1 MNGQM
6 EQPPVSVSLM
16 TKQTGEVQARW
27 SWTEPHVWSERMLA
41 ALEQGVKGGV
51 WFSLIDKVYSKK
63 NLRSAFLKVKMNKGA
78 AGVDNVTIKMYE
90 RNLET
95 NLEQLQGQLK
105 DGTYRPNAIRRK
117 YIPKPGKRGERRPLG
132 IPTVRDRVAQT
143 ALRSVVEPIFEKD
156 FAPMSFGFRPHRSC
170 KDALRCVQEYLNKGY
185 TAVVDADLQSYF
197 DTIPHKRLMEQI
209 RRRIAD
215 KRVLGLIEQFL
226 KQEIM
231 DGMEQWTPETGSPQ
245 GAVISPLL
253 SNIYLDELDHL
264 MADHGY
270 TMVRYADDLVILCRT
285 QQEASDALAFL
296 NRWVN
301 DASLTLHP
309 TKTRVV
315 DAVKEGFEFL
325 GYRFI
330 NHVRLV
336 SEKSVRKLKDN
347 LRNKTKRSRGDSI
360 NAIVSD
366 VNKTLKGWFE
376 YFKHSRP
383 CSFRP
388 IDSWLRVRLRS
399 ILRKHNKMKLGGW
412 AGENHIRWPNSY
424 FADLG
429 LFFLVDARFA
439 ASQSVKR

>member
-1 MNGQM
+1 
-6 EQPPVSVSLM
+6 
-16 TKQTGEVQARW
+16 
-27 SWTEPHVWSERMLA
+27 
-41 ALEQGVKGGV
+41 
-51 WFSLIDKVYSKK
+51 
-63 NLRSAFLKVKMNKGA
+63 
-78 AGVDNVTIKMYE
+78 
-90 RNLET
+90 
-95 NLEQLQGQLK
+95 
-105 DGTYRPNAIRRK
+105 
-117 YIPKPGKRGERRPLG
+117 
-132 IPTVRDRVAQT
+132 
-143 ALRSVVEPIFEKD
+143 
-156 FAPMSFGFRPHRSC
+156 
-170 KDALRCVQEYLNKGY
+170 
-185 TAVVDADLQSYF
+185 
-197 DTIPHKRLMEQI
+197 
-209 RRRIAD
+209 
-215 KRVLGLIEQFL
+215 
-226 KQEIM
+226 
-231 DGMEQWTPETGSPQ
+231 
-245 GAVISPLL
+245 
-253 SNIYLDELDHL
+253 
-264 MADHGY
+264 
-270 TMVRYADDLVILCRT
+270 MVRYADDLVILCRT